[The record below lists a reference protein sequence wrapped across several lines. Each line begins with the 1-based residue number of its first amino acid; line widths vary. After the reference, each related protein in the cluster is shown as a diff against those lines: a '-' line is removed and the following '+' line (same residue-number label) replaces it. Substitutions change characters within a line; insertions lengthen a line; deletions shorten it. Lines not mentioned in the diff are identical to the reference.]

1 MVRPTFETFMANP
14 QLAAQH
20 ATDAPEPAAAAS
32 QPSAAEPAP
41 APSPT
46 PAAEPAQ
53 PAKPAAE
60 APPPFS
66 TAAARHYC
74 VNIADAAA
82 EAKFAWQ
89 KKKLEE
95 LAADIDKRV
104 GLLNEKIAEYQKWVT
119 RRDEFLKRARD
130 NLVLIYSRMK
140 PDAAALQLVAMEEE
154 TAAAV
159 LLKLDP
165 RVAGTILNEMDPA
178 KAARLTATINGSAK
192 DPPGPPPKSAA
203 EAGKS

>member
-1 MVRPTFETFMANP
+1 MVRPAFETFMANT
-14 QLAAQH
+14 QLAAQR
-20 ATDAPEPAAAAS
+20 ATDAPEPAAAAA

-46 PAAEPAQ
+46 PAAPAQ
-53 PAKPAAE
+53 SAKPAAE
-60 APPPFS
+60 AAQSFS

-104 GLLNEKIAEYQKWVT
+104 GQLNEKIAEYQKWVT

-192 DPPGPPPKSAA
+192 DPPGPPPKPTR